1 MAKSPKI
8 IVQKATAFQLN
19 PDRSYI
25 VLIPHAPNINEE
37 ETQRLQE
44 WFKEHGINDAVI
56 VMTDT
61 FEINEV
67 PQGGK

>member
-1 MAKSPKI
+1 MATPKI

-19 PDRSYI
+19 PDKSYI
-25 VLIPHAPNINEE
+25 VHAPNINEE
-37 ETQRLQE
+37 ETKRLQD
-44 WFKEHGINDAVI
+44 WFKEHGIEDAVI

-61 FEINEV
+61 FEISEV